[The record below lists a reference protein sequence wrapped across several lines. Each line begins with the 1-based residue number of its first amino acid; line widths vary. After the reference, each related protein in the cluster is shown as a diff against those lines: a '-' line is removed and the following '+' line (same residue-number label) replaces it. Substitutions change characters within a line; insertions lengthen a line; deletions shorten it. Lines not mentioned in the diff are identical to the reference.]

1 MADDPSENEV
11 AHKAISDGILNSLQ
25 ESIAAGHYG
34 NQGMVAGFLT
44 IVEIIGDDGESNMSV
59 LYSDKRLT
67 VLLGLLSYGHLW
79 VGSHNV
85 VRGSD

>member
-1 MADDPSENEV
+1 MASEPSENDV
-11 AHKAISDGILNSLQ
+11 AHKVISDGILNSLQ

-34 NQGMVAGFLT
+34 NQGMVAGFIT
-44 IVEIIGDDGESNMSV
+44 IVEIIDEEGESSMSV
-59 LYSDKRLT
+59 LYGDKRLT
-67 VLLGLLSYGHLW
+67 VLLGLLAYGHLW